1 MIPVIALVGRPNVG
15 KSTLFNRLTRSR
27 DALVAD
33 VPGLTRDRRYG
44 RGKHHGRLFMVVDT
58 GGVSGEADALD
69 QRITEQALRAVD
81 EADVVF
87 FLVDAREGLSAGDE
101 AIAETL
107 RQRGKRVVLV
117 VNKAERL
124 DPHLASAEFHALGL
138 GEPWAISA
146 EHGQGVAGLLERV
159 LADLPEIEDG
169 AEAADGDDGPL
180 VAVVGRPNVGKSTLI
195 NRLVGEE
202 RVVAFDRPGTTRDS
216 ILVPFRWEDKPYTL
230 VDTAGVRRRSRVDEA
245 VEKFSVIKTLQA
257 IDRANVV
264 VLVID
269 AREGLVDQDLHLL
282 GYVLEAG
289 RALVVAIN
297 KWDGLEADHKARVKA
312 EVRRRLVFADFAEV
326 MYISALHGT
335 GVGHLMEVV
344 DGAYRAAMS
353 RFPTPRLTRLLE
365 DAVNAHPPPLVRGRR
380 IKLRYA
386 HQGGVNPPL
395 IVVHGNQVERVPA
408 AYRRYLVNT
417 FRKQLDLTG
426 TPLRI
431 EFKGG
436 ANPYAGRKNTLSER
450 QIRKRKRLI
459 RHIKKT
465 KKRR

>member
-33 VPGLTRDRRYG
+33 APGLTRDRRYG
-44 RGKHHGRLFMVVDT
+44 RGIHHGRPFMVIDT
-58 GGVSGEADALD
+58 GGVSGEAEGLD
-69 QRITEQALRAVD
+69 QRITEQAMKAVD

-87 FLVDAREGLSAGDE
+87 FLVDARGGLTAGDE

-107 RQRGKRVVLV
+107 RQRGKSVVLV

-124 DPHLASAEFHALGL
+124 DPQLAGAEFHALGL
-138 GEPWAISA
+138 GEPHPISA
-146 EHGQGVAGLLERV
+146 EHGQGVGALLEET
-159 LADLPEIEDG
+159 LARFPEPEPSPEDE
-169 AEAADGDDGPL
+169 AERGPV

-202 RVVAFDRPGTTRDS
+202 RVVAYDRPGTTRDA
-216 ILVPFRWEDKPYTL
+216 IDVPFRWEGKDYTL

-245 VEKFSVIKTLQA
+245 VEKFSIVKTLQA

-264 VLVID
+264 VLVVD

-282 GYVLEAG
+282 GYVLDAG
-289 RALVVAIN
+289 RALVIAIN
-297 KWDGLEADHKARVKA
+297 KWDGLDREHKARVKA
-312 EVRRRLVFADFAEV
+312 DVQRRLGFADFAEIL
-326 MYISALHGT
+326 YISALHGT

-344 DGAYRAAMS
+344 DEAFASAVR
-353 RFPTPRLTRLLE
+353 RFPTPQLTRLLE
-365 DAVNAHPPPLVRGRR
+365 DAVSQHPPPLVRGRR

-386 HQGGVNPPL
+386 HQGGANPPL
-395 IVVHGNQVERVPA
+395 IVIHGNQVERVPA
-408 AYRRYLVNT
+408 AYRRYLANT
-417 FRKQLDLTG
+417 FRKHLGLTG

-436 ANPYAGRKNTLSER
+436 ENPFAGRRNRLTER
-450 QIRKRKRLI
+450 QIRKRRRLM
-459 RHIKKT
+459 RHVKKQ
-465 KKRR
+465 KRR

>member
-33 VPGLTRDRRYG
+33 APGLTRDRRYG
-44 RGKHHGRLFMVVDT
+44 RGAHHGRPFMVIDT
-58 GGVSGEADALD
+58 GGVSGEAEGLD
-69 QRITEQALRAVD
+69 QLITEQALKAVD

-87 FLVDAREGLSAGDE
+87 FLVDARGGLTAGDE

-107 RQRGKRVVLV
+107 RGRGKRVVLV
-117 VNKAERL
+117 VNKAEGL
-124 DPHLASAEFHALGL
+124 EPQLATAEFHALGL
-138 GEPWAISA
+138 GEPHPVSA
-146 EHGQGVAGLLERV
+146 EHGQGVGALLETA
-159 LADLPEIEDG
+159 LAPFPEPEEAPDE
-169 AEAADGDDGPL
+169 AERGPV

-202 RVVAFDRPGTTRDS
+202 RVVAFDRPGTTRDA
-216 ILVPFRWEDKPYTL
+216 IDVPFQWEGKDYTL

-245 VEKFSVIKTLQA
+245 VEKFSIVKTLQA

-282 GYVLEAG
+282 GYILDAG
-289 RALVVAIN
+289 RALVIAIN
-297 KWDGLEADHKARVKA
+297 KWDGLDPDHKARVKA
-312 EVRRRLVFADFAEV
+312 DVQRRLGFAEFAEV
-326 MYISALHGT
+326 LYLSALHGT

-344 DGAYRAAMS
+344 DEAFASAVA

-365 DAVNAHPPPLVRGRR
+365 DAVSVHPPPLVRGRR

-386 HQGGVNPPL
+386 HQGGANPPL
-395 IVVHGNQVERVPA
+395 IVIHGNQVERVPA
-408 AYRRYLVNT
+408 AYRRYLANT
-417 FRKQLDLTG
+417 FRKHLGLTG

-436 ANPYAGRKNTLSER
+436 ENPYAGRRNRLSER
-450 QIRKRKRLI
+450 QIRKRKRLL
-459 RHIKKT
+459 RHVKKQ
-465 KKRR
+465 KRR

>member
-44 RGKHHGRLFMVVDT
+44 RGKHHGRHFVVVDT
-58 GGVSGEADALD
+58 GGVTGEADALD
-69 QRITEQALRAVD
+69 QRITQQALRAVD

-87 FLVDAREGLSAGDE
+87 FLVDAREGLSAGDQN
-101 AIAETL
+101 IAETL

-117 VNKAERL
+117 ANKAERL
-124 DPHLASAEFHALGL
+124 DPHLAAAEFHALGL
-138 GEPWAISA
+138 GEPRPVSA
-146 EHGQGVAGLLERV
+146 EHGQGVAALLDAV
-159 LADLPEIEDG
+159 LAEFPEASV
-169 AEAADGDDGPL
+169 AEGEAGDGPL

-264 VLVID
+264 VLVVD
-269 AREGLVDQDLHLL
+269 AREGLVEQDLHLL

-297 KWDGLEADHKARVKA
+297 KWDGLDADHKTRVKA
-312 EVRRRLVFADFAEV
+312 EVRRRLTFADFAEV
-326 MYISALHGT
+326 MYLSALHGT

-344 DGAYRAAMS
+344 DAAYHSAVS

-395 IVVHGNQVERVPA
+395 IVIHGNQVERVPA
-408 AYRRYLVNT
+408 AYRRYLANT
-417 FRKQLDLTG
+417 FRKQLSLSG

-459 RHIKKT
+459 RHVKKS